1 MKKSSTKAPKV
12 ASYDMKK
19 NYMRENDSSSSS
31 SKSPQWPLK
40 KKTLSK

>member
-1 MKKSSTKAPKV
+1 MKKQPTKAPKV

-19 NYMRENDSSSSS
+19 NYMRENEHSSTS